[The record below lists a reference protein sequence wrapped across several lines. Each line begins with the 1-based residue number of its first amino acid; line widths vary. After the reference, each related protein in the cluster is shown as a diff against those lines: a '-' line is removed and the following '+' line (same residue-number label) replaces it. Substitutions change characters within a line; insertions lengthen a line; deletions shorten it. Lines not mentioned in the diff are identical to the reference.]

1 MANTK
6 KISRRQ
12 FVASTVSTVA
22 LASLPAHRV
31 FAGVP
36 EAGAPNSA
44 LQQATS
50 SLNESTNWRDI
61 DWKNQ
66 GIENLSK
73 SPHAKLRDIPVRA
86 VTIQSGF
93 WAQRREINV
102 TKSIPTMH
110 DLLEANGRMNNFRR
124 LTGKSQA
131 KQSGPVFS
139 DSDVYKWTEAAGF
152 VLQSGDRPELRAMAE
167 KMTAEV
173 SAVQETSG
181 YLNTYYQDDR
191 KSQRMLTQTQT
202 TGHELYNIGHM
213 LQGAIAYYR
222 ATGDHTLLDAGIRF
236 VNDFLMESYGPAPK
250 QPIVSGHPEIELAMI
265 ELYRITGDKRQLD
278 LAGYILAGDER
289 LNLPERR
296 TIYMFSGTPFTARTK
311 LEGHAVRAMYACC
324 GATDYYMETGDPAYW
339 KTLNTLWNDLTTT
352 KMYVTGGVGS
362 RSDGEA
368 FGNAYELPNDR
379 AYGES
384 CAAIGNMMWNWRMLA
399 ATGDAKFTDVI
410 ERALYNGINSGMSLD
425 GTLYCYRNPLAFDP
439 STGEKIRNPWYDVTC
454 CPPNLERTFA
464 SLPGYFYSTSSD
476 GIYQHLYD
484 NSELNWH
491 LENGVGLKITQKTNY
506 PWDGAMEIT
515 VTPAQPSNFTFYLRI
530 PGWADG
536 VQVAVNGK
544 AVMGAKPGEYL
555 PIHRQ
560 WSPGDVIRLHMEM
573 PVQVLEA
580 NPQVADDAGRV
591 AVQRGPLVYCME
603 ELDQPTGVTMSDLAV
618 DLGQK
623 AQAQFQS
630 EMKRDLLGGVVVLR
644 HTGVAYDRAASR
656 NALYSRYSG
665 RQVPSRQVPLTF
677 IPYYAW
683 SNRQETSMQVWT
695 PKHNA

>member
-1 MANTK
+1 MAPAK
-6 KISRRQ
+6 EISRRQ
-12 FVASTVSTVA
+12 FVTSAVSTA
-22 LASLPAHRV
+22 AIASMPLNQL
-31 FAGVP
+31 FASIAN
-36 EAGAPNSA
+36 EAPRQTEAARTGTPGWKDPN
-44 LQQATS
+44 
-50 SLNESTNWRDI
+50 
-61 DWKNQ
+61 WKDQ

-73 SPHAKLRDIPVRA
+73 SPYAKLRDIPVRA
-86 VTIQSGF
+86 VTIESGF
-93 WAQRREINV
+93 WRQRREINV

-124 LTGKSQA
+124 LVAKSSA
-131 KQSGPVFS
+131 AQSGPVYS

-152 VLQSGDRPELRAMAE
+152 ALQSGDRPELRATAE
-167 KMTAEV
+167 KMIAEV
-173 SAVQETSG
+173 VAVQEPNG

-191 KSQRMLTQTQT
+191 KSLRMLTQTQT

-213 LQGAIAYYR
+213 LQGAISYYR
-222 ATGDHTLLDAGIRF
+222 ATGDHKLLDAGIRF
-236 VNDFLMESYGPAPK
+236 VDDFLMSSYGPAPK
-250 QPIVSGHPEIELAMI
+250 QPIVSGHPEIELALI

-289 LNLPERR
+289 LHLPERR

-324 GATDYYMETGDPAYW
+324 GATDYYMETGDPVYW
-339 KTLNTLWNDLTTT
+339 KTLNTLWNDMTST

-399 ATGDAKFTDVI
+399 VTGDAKFTDVI

-439 STGEKIRNPWYDVTC
+439 STGEKIRNPWYDTTC

-464 SLPGYFYSTSSD
+464 SLPGYFYSTSND
-476 GIYQHLYD
+476 GIYLHLYD

-491 LENGVGLKITQKTNY
+491 LENGVGLKVTQKTNY
-506 PWDGAMEIT
+506 PWDGMIEVS
-515 VTPAQPSNFTFYLRI
+515 VTPAEPSNFAFYLRV
-530 PGWADG
+530 PGWADRAE
-536 VQVAVNGK
+536 VAVNGK
-544 AVMGAKPGEYL
+544 AVSGTTPGEYL
-555 PIHRQ
+555 AISRRWAQ
-560 WSPGDVIRLHMEM
+560 GDVIHLKLEM
-573 PVQVLEA
+573 PVQVLQA

-591 AVQRGPLVYCME
+591 AVQRGPLVYCLE
-603 ELDQPTGVTMSDLAV
+603 ELDQPSGVAMSDLAV
-618 DLGQK
+618 ALGEK
-623 AQAQFQS
+623 PQAQFQS
-630 EMKRDLLGGVVVLR
+630 EMKSELLGGVVVL
-644 HTGVAYDRAASR
+644 HHAGVAYERAASR
-656 NALYSRYSG
+656 NALYSRFG
-665 RQVPSRQVPLTF
+665 GGQAPSRRVPLTF

-695 PKHNA
+695 PVVTA